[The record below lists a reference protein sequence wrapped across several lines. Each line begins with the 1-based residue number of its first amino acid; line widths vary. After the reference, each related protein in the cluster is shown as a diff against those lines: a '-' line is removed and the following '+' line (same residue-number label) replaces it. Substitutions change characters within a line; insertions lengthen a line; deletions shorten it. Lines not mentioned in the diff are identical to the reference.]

1 MFLRV
6 RTEGRLLVK
15 KKIVKENMT
24 CTEHLLINYTF
35 LRDKFMARQD
45 FPTTDFLEISA
56 LCLYGISSSLNF
68 NFDKKKQN
76 GKWNKRKQIKI

>member
-1 MFLRV
+1 MFPRV

-68 NFDKKKQN
+68 NFDKKK
-76 GKWNKRKQIKI
+76 